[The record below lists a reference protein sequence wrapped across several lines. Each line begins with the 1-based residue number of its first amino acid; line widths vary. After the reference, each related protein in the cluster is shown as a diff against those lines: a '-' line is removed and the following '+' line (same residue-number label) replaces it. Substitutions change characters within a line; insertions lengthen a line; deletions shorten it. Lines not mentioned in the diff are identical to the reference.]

1 MTRVRKR
8 RRGTAIVET
17 EKGILVTAGKS
28 RIFLLPGGG
37 AGKGESRIEAAVRE
51 LREETGL
58 KSYNAKVLFRHKGY
72 PHKSHKH
79 GYFMD
84 YHTVC
89 LIRADGAAKPHKEIA
104 HVAYYKPGS
113 DIRISRTTKEILHRY
128 YRFKESSRLKQ
139 ENTSLFHRIMD
150 WLS

>member
-37 AGKGESRIEAAVRE
+37 AGKGESRIAAAVRE

-58 KSYNAKVLFRHKGY
+58 KSYSAKVLFRHKGY
-72 PHKSHKH
+72 PHKSHKR

-89 LIRADGAAKPHKEIA
+89 LIKAEGAAKPHKEIA

>member
-1 MTRVRKR
+1 MARVYKR

-28 RIFLLPGGG
+28 KIFLLPGGG
-37 AGKGESRIEAAVRE
+37 ANKGESRMEAAIRE

-58 KSYNAKVLFRHKGY
+58 EPYNVKVLFRYKGY
-72 PHKSHKH
+72 PHKSHRH
-79 GYFMD
+79 GYFTD

-89 LIRADGAAKPHKEIA
+89 LIKAHGIAKPHKEIGY
-104 HVAYYKPGS
+104 VDYYKPGS
-113 DIRISRTTKEILHRY
+113 NVRISKTTKEIIERY
-128 YRFKESSRLKQ
+128 YRFKESSRIKQ
-139 ENTSLFHRIMD
+139 KHISLLHRIVD

>member
-8 RRGTAIVET
+8 RRGTAIVEA

-37 AGKGESRIEAAVRE
+37 ADKGESRIEAAVRE

-58 KSYNAKVLFRHKGY
+58 KSYYTKVLFRHKGY

-89 LIRADGAAKPHKEIA
+89 LIKADGAAKPHKEIV
-104 HVAYYKPGS
+104 HVAYYKPCS
-113 DIRISRTTKEILHRY
+113 DIRISRTTKEIIERY
-128 YRFKESSRLKQ
+128 YCFKGVSKLKQ
-139 ENTSLFHRIMD
+139 NNTSLFHRIMD